1 MSYERPV
8 GVRDTRVCGSCS
20 ARVDEED
27 VGRLPALAGRPEI
40 DRLHICGPTRRRCRA
55 SLRRGLWKMATSFRA
70 SVPPSAGDRSSAR
83 RARARAAGTEV
94 LNSYQARIRTRCTG
108 HQSDS
113 DLGWHSG
120 TVWGGDSA

>member
-40 DRLHICGPTRRRCRA
+40 DRLHICGPR
-55 SLRRGLWKMATSFRA
+55 
-70 SVPPSAGDRSSAR
+70 
-83 RARARAAGTEV
+83 
-94 LNSYQARIRTRCTG
+94 
-108 HQSDS
+108 
-113 DLGWHSG
+113 
-120 TVWGGDSA
+120 GGDAGPACGAACGR